1 MQGRTEFA
9 MNLLTDPWLPIRFR
23 DGHVKTCSIVSI
35 IDETAIEIVLPRADF
50 KGAAYQLL
58 IGVLQT
64 CMAPSDRRAW
74 KHFFHSPPNQDQF
87 QSALDNIAHA
97 FNTTGS
103 GPKFMQ
109 DFEELDVKNP
119 TPIAALLI
127 DSPGENGIKNNTDF
141 FVKRNRVNA
150 MSWNMANLA
159 LFTLQINA
167 PAGGQGIRTGLR
179 GGGPLTT
186 LVMPV
191 TDDASLWKRLWL
203 NVINR
208 REWRYYDPD
217 FHSSGV
223 FPWLGPTKVS
233 DKKSAEIY
241 QSDVHDLHMYWAMP
255 RRIRMEP
262 REEVRL
268 CDISG
273 ASSTLVIHEYRT
285 KNQGNNYSGTWSH
298 PLTPYKWDPKKPTED
313 HLSLKGQPGG
323 INYKLWDILTL
334 THSDDSIGQSAA
346 TVVGHFGTICDEF
359 GDHEVPRLWTFGY
372 DMDNMKPR
380 GWYSIELPLF
390 NLSGIDQTELLH
402 SIKELQKLAADI
414 LFYTRS
420 QLKAAWFESP
430 ANAKG
435 DMTFIDTVYWQKTE
449 SCFFTAV
456 DQLIQQVSSA
466 SSYNLDPEQS
476 QVFLRALQ
484 VTALGLFDEQAFAD
498 LGDQRSMKKKVL
510 ARKALNKSVY
520 ASKTVRDFR
529 LAMQIVSASESQAT
543 GGTA

>member
-1 MQGRTEFA
+1 

-64 CMAPSDRRAW
+64 CMAPQDQRVW
-74 KHFFHSPPNQDQF
+74 KQLYHSPPDQDQF
-87 QSALDNIAHA
+87 QGALANIAHA

-109 DFEELDVKNP
+109 DFDELEVKTP
-119 TPIAALLI
+119 TPVAALLI

-191 TDDASLWKRLWL
+191 TADASLWERLWL

-208 REWRYYDPD
+208 HQWRYSDPD
-217 FHSSGV
+217 LHSSSV

-233 DKKSAEIY
+233 DKKSEEIY
-241 QSDVHDLHMYWAMP
+241 QSDVHELHMYWAMP

-262 REEVRL
+262 REAERL

-273 ASSTLVIHEYRT
+273 DHCSSVVLEYKT

-298 PLTPYKWDPKKPTED
+298 PLTPYKWDPKKPTQD
-313 HLSLKGQPGG
+313 HLSLKGQSGG
-323 INYKLWDILTL
+323 INYKRWDIMTL

-359 GDHEVPRLWTFGY
+359 GEQEVPQLWTFGY

-402 SIKELQKLAADI
+402 SIKELQKLAADM

-420 QLKAAWFESP
+420 QIKAAWFESP

-435 DMTFIDTVYWQKTE
+435 DMTFIDTVYWQQTE

-456 DQLIQQVSSA
+456 AQLIQQVSSA
-466 SSYNLDPEQS
+466 SSYNLDPEQA

-484 VTALGLFDEQAFAD
+484 TTALGLFDEQAFAD
-498 LGDQRSMKKKVL
+498 LGGHRSMKKKVI

-529 LAMQIVSASESQAT
+529 QAMQIVSAAESQAT